1 MPIERGKKI
10 KQVKEVKVK
19 SAADDQTIDSILR
32 PSDWDEY
39 IGQENV
45 KKNLKIILQA
55 AKNRKEPVDHLL
67 FHGQA
72 GLGKT
77 TLANLVAKEMGV
89 PIKITTGPAIEKMG
103 DLAAILSN
111 LEPNDILFVDE
122 IHRLNR
128 MVEEVLYPAME
139 SRKLH
144 IVIGKGAGAR
154 TLSLDLP
161 PFTLVGATTRVNL
174 LSEPL
179 RSRFGAMLRLDY
191 YNEADIERI
200 IERSAKILKIKVEP
214 EALKILAR
222 ACRFTPRIANRLLKR
237 VRDYAEVSGH
247 KTITADVAQK
257 TLEVLEI
264 DALGLE
270 LYDRILLQ
278 TIIEKYNG
286 GPVGVNTMAATL
298 NEDRDTIENVYEP
311 YLIKLGLLKRT
322 PSGRVVEPLAY
333 DHLQKTKKSSLF

>member
-1 MPIERGKKI
+1 MAKEKI
-10 KQVKEVKVK
+10 KKVQDIK
-19 SAADDQTIDSILR
+19 PEDQTIDSILR
-32 PSDWDEY
+32 PSGWEEY
-39 IGQENV
+39 IGQDKV
-45 KKNLKIILQA
+45 KENLKIILQA
-55 AKNRKEPVDHLL
+55 ARQRSEPVDHLL

-77 TLANLVAKEMGV
+77 TLANLVAKEMGAN
-89 PIKITTGPAIEKMG
+89 IKITTGPAIEKMG
-103 DLAAILSN
+103 DLAAVLSN

-128 MVEEVLYPAME
+128 LVEEVLYPAME

-144 IVIGKGAGAR
+144 IIIGKGAGAR

-179 RSRFGAMLRLDY
+179 RSRFGAIFRLDY
-191 YNEADIERI
+191 YNHEDIEKI
-200 IERSAKILKIKVEP
+200 IDRSAKILGIKIES
-214 EALKILAR
+214 EALAVLAK
-222 ACRFTPRIANRLLKR
+222 ASRFTPRIANRLLKR
-237 VRDYAEVSGH
+237 VRDYAEVHGN
-247 KTITADVAQK
+247 KIITKEVAEK

-270 LYDRILLQ
+270 MYDRLLLQ
-278 TIIEKYNG
+278 TIIDKYGG

-298 NEDRDTIENVYEP
+298 NEERDTIENVYEP

-322 PSGRVVEPLAY
+322 PGGRVVETLAFE
-333 DHLQKTKKSSLF
+333 HLKKKDKKNGGLL

>member
-1 MPIERGKKI
+1 MAIERAKK
-10 KQVKEVKVK
+10 VKVK
-19 SAADDQTIDSILR
+19 TEEINAKPADDLTIDSVLR

-39 IGQENV
+39 IGQESV
-45 KKNLKIILQA
+45 KKNLRIILEA
-55 AKNRKEPVDHLL
+55 AKKRKEPVDHLL
-67 FHGQA
+67 FYGQA

-77 TLANLVAKEMGV
+77 TMANLVAKDMGV

-128 MVEEVLYPAME
+128 LVEEVLYPAME

-154 TLSLDLP
+154 TISLDLP

-179 RSRFGAMLRLDY
+179 RSRFGAILRLDY

-200 IERSAKILKIKVEP
+200 IERSAKILGIKIEK

-247 KTITADVAQK
+247 AAITKDVAEK

-264 DALGLE
+264 DSMGLE

-278 TIIEKYNG
+278 TIIDKYKG

-333 DHLQKTKKSSLF
+333 EHLQKKKKESLF

>member
-1 MPIERGKKI
+1 M
-10 KQVKEVKVK
+10 VKVK
-19 SAADDQTIDSILR
+19 VDKTKKSSEQKPEDQTIDSILR
-32 PSDWDEY
+32 PSGWEEY
-39 IGQENV
+39 IGQDKV
-45 KKNLKIILQA
+45 KENLKIILQA
-55 AKNRKEPVDHLL
+55 ARQRSEPVDHLL

-77 TLANLVAKEMGV
+77 TLANLVAKEMGAN
-89 PIKITTGPAIEKMG
+89 IKITTGPAIEKMG
-103 DLAAILSN
+103 DLAAVLSN

-128 MVEEVLYPAME
+128 LVEEVLYPAME

-144 IVIGKGAGAR
+144 IIIGKGAGAR
-154 TLSLDLP
+154 TLSIDLP

-179 RSRFGAMLRLDY
+179 RSRFGAIFRLDY
-191 YNEADIERI
+191 YNHEDIERI
-200 IERSAKILKIKVEP
+200 IDRSAKILGIKIEP
-214 EALKILAR
+214 EALAVLAK
-222 ACRFTPRIANRLLKR
+222 ASRFTPRIANRLLKR
-237 VRDYAEVSGH
+237 VRDYAEVHGNLV
-247 KTITADVAQK
+247 ITKEVAEK

-270 LYDRILLQ
+270 MYDRLLLQ
-278 TIIEKYNG
+278 TIIDKYGG

-298 NEDRDTIENVYEP
+298 NEERDTIENVYEP

-322 PSGRVVEPLAY
+322 PGGRVVETLAFE
-333 DHLQKTKKSSLF
+333 HLNKKNKKSGGLL

>member
-1 MPIERGKKI
+1 MAKEKIKKI
-10 KQVKEVKVK
+10 EAKPKGTQ
-19 SAADDQTIDSILR
+19 ADEQTIDSILR
-32 PSDWDEY
+32 PSEWDEY

-45 KKNLKIILQA
+45 KKNLRIILSA
-55 AKNRKEPVDHLL
+55 AKKRKEPVDHLL
-67 FHGQA
+67 FYGQA

-77 TLANLVAKEMGV
+77 TLANLVAKDMGV

-128 MVEEVLYPAME
+128 LVEEVLYPAME

-154 TLSLDLP
+154 TISLDLP
-161 PFTLVGATTRVNL
+161 AFTLVGATTRVNL

-179 RSRFGAMLRLDY
+179 RSRFGAILRLDY
-191 YNEADIERI
+191 YNEADIEKI
-200 IERSAKILKIKVEP
+200 IERSAKILKMRIEP
-214 EALKILAR
+214 EALKILAK

-237 VRDYAEVSGH
+237 VRDYAEVGGH
-247 KTITADVAQK
+247 KSITADVARK
-257 TLEVLEI
+257 TMEVLEI
-264 DALGLE
+264 DSLGLE

-278 TIIEKYNG
+278 TIIDKYNG

-333 DHLQKTKKSSLF
+333 EHLSKKKKESLF

>member
-1 MPIERGKKI
+1 MAKEKI
-10 KQVKEVKVK
+10 KKVQDIK
-19 SAADDQTIDSILR
+19 PEDQTIDSILR
-32 PSDWDEY
+32 PSGWEEY

-45 KKNLKIILQA
+45 KENLKIILEA
-55 AKNRKEPVDHLL
+55 ARRRSEPVDHLL

-77 TLANLVAKEMGV
+77 TLANLVAKEMGAN
-89 PIKITTGPAIEKMG
+89 IKITTGPAIEKMG

-128 MVEEVLYPAME
+128 LVEEVLYPALE

-144 IVIGKGAGAR
+144 IIIGKGAGAR
-154 TLSLDLP
+154 TISLDLP

-179 RSRFGAMLRLDY
+179 RSRFGAIFRLDY
-191 YNEADIERI
+191 YEHKDIERI
-200 IERSAKILKIKVEP
+200 IERSAKILGIEIQP
-214 EALKILAR
+214 AALTVLAK
-222 ACRFTPRIANRLLKR
+222 ASRFTPRIANRLLKR
-237 VRDYAEVSGH
+237 VRDYAEVHGSGV
-247 KTITADVAQK
+247 ITEDVAKK

-270 LYDRILLQ
+270 MYDRLLLQ
-278 TIIEKYNG
+278 TIIDKYGG
-286 GPVGVNTMAATL
+286 GPVGINTMAATL
-298 NEDRDTIENVYEP
+298 NEDRDAIENVYEP

-322 PSGRVVEPLAY
+322 PSGRVVETLAFE
-333 DHLQKTKKSSLF
+333 HLNKKNKKEGGLF

>member
-1 MPIERGKKI
+1 MAKEKI
-10 KQVKEVKVK
+10 KKVQDIK
-19 SAADDQTIDSILR
+19 PEDQTIDSILR
-32 PSDWDEY
+32 PSGWEEY

-45 KKNLKIILQA
+45 KENLKIILEA
-55 AKNRKEPVDHLL
+55 ARRRSEPVDHLL

-77 TLANLVAKEMGV
+77 TLANLVAKEMGAN
-89 PIKITTGPAIEKMG
+89 IKITTGPAIEKMG

-128 MVEEVLYPAME
+128 LVEEVLYPALE

-144 IVIGKGAGAR
+144 IIIGKGAGAR
-154 TLSLDLP
+154 TISLDLP

-179 RSRFGAMLRLDY
+179 RSRFGAIFRLDY
-191 YNEADIERI
+191 YDHKDIEKI
-200 IERSAKILKIKVEP
+200 IERSAKILGIKIESA
-214 EALKILAR
+214 ALAVLAK
-222 ACRFTPRIANRLLKR
+222 ASRFTPRIANRLLKR
-237 VRDYAEVSGH
+237 VRDYAEVHGSGV
-247 KTITADVAQK
+247 ITEDVAKK

-270 LYDRILLQ
+270 MYDRLLLQ
-278 TIIEKYNG
+278 TIIDKYGG
-286 GPVGVNTMAATL
+286 GPVGINTMAATL
-298 NEDRDTIENVYEP
+298 NEDRDAIENVYEP

-322 PSGRVVEPLAY
+322 PGGRVVETLAFE
-333 DHLQKTKKSSLF
+333 HLNKKNKKEGGLF